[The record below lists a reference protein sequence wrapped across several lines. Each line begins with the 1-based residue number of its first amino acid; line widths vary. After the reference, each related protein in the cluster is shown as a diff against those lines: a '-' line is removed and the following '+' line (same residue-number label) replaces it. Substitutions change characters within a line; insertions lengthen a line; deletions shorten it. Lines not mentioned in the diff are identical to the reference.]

1 MLGLNVDV
9 CIIIVLQVLKVWTDN
24 LICLVTDKVDLA
36 LVAHDVRH
44 SITKVVVQVNPCN

>member
-9 CIIIVLQVLKVWTDN
+9 CIIIVLQMLKIWTNN

-36 LVAHDVRH
+36 LVTHDVRH
-44 SITKVVVQVNPCN
+44 SITKVVV